1 MDAEAFRHF
10 LRINGRSES
19 AASRAMDY
27 AGQFEEYLTE
37 NEVELDEAMPPDLES
52 FVAAIESEPG
62 ATAKLYL
69 WGIRY
74 YYEFIDDPVMVQ
86 VAGEMRRE
94 RVERTPFRLRRFRGV
109 NLQVVE
115 RLASVGIRNVDELL
129 AVTRMAAERREL
141 AAKAI
146 VPIESLDELVRLSDL
161 ARIGGIKSIRAR
173 LYLDAGVGSVADLAG
188 WDPVEL
194 VVMLR
199 KHVADTDFDGI
210 APLPGEARHAVETAK
225 RLRAIVQW

>member
-1 MDAEAFRHF
+1 
-10 LRINGRSES
+10 
-19 AASRAMDY
+19 MDY

-199 KHVADTDFDGI
+199 KHVADNDFDGI